1 MTEVLF
7 CVSIGFVAYVV
18 YVLVDEQKSL
28 NTRLPEKPVEVIT
41 HSTPKPPRKKTT
53 TTKAKSAKAAA
64 TKTAPKP
71 VASSSD
77 PIITYLGK
85 NGLTTIAKLSKDLPE
100 SRKMIQSRI
109 DQLIQEG
116 ILSLTTIRNAKAVA
130 LKA

>member
-28 NTRLPEKPVEVIT
+28 NTRIPEKPVAVVKA
-41 HSTPKPPRKKTT
+41 STPKPPRKKAT
-53 TTKAKSAKAAA
+53 TTKAKPAKAAL
-64 TKTAPKP
+64 TKAAPKP
-71 VASSSD
+71 PRSSSD
-77 PIITYLGK
+77 PIVTYLGK
-85 NGLTTIAKLSKDLPE
+85 NGLTTIAKLSIELPE
-100 SRKMIQSRI
+100 SRRIIESRI

-116 ILSLTTIRNAKAVA
+116 TLSLSTIRNAKAVA

>member
-28 NTRLPEKPVEVIT
+28 NARMPEKPVTVVKT
-41 HSTPKPPRKKTT
+41 STPRPPRKKAT
-53 TTKAKSAKAAA
+53 TTKAKSKKPVVAKAA
-64 TKTAPKP
+64 PKS
-71 VASSSD
+71 AGLSSD

-85 NGLTTIAKLSKDLPE
+85 NGLTTIAKLSKELPE
-100 SRKMIQSRI
+100 SRKIIQSRI

-116 ILSLTTIRNAKAVA
+116 TLSLSTIRNAKAVA

>member
-41 HSTPKPPRKKTT
+41 HSTPKALRKKTT

-71 VASSSD
+71 VGSSSD
-77 PIITYLGK
+77 PIVTYLGK
-85 NGLTTIAKLSKDLPE
+85 NGLTTIAKLSKELPE